1 MAGNWIDRVS
11 HRRGVWLSVQ
21 TRALLRLPRAA
32 LVHIASR
39 ARADPAR
46 EPRRRPATLPAR
58 SHDDRGRST
67 SRPGRPALTAGV
79 ATHRLAHASP
89 RRARRPSPAWH
100 GGATPSDRAG
110 ERGHSRKRDA
120 GGDRSLVARATST
133 LVRSAT
139 TRPRFGPSRCRVGPT
154 RGRRRS
160 PPPAGRGHRATG
172 ASWLALR
179 RPAPRSGSP

>member
-46 EPRRRPATLPAR
+46 EPRRPGTLPAR
-58 SHDDRGRST
+58 SHHDSGRST

-79 ATHRLAHASP
+79 ATQRLGAASRREDRPLP
-89 RRARRPSPAWH
+89 RTNPAEAAPHTPTQWGAARGSLPYPHLRPQAPRVSPQTSDIRAARVRRPSNPRSTMWSR
-100 GGATPSDRAG
+100 TPSLFPW
-110 ERGHSRKRDA
+110 E
-120 GGDRSLVARATST
+120 
-133 LVRSAT
+133 
-139 TRPRFGPSRCRVGPT
+139 
-154 RGRRRS
+154 
-160 PPPAGRGHRATG
+160 
-172 ASWLALR
+172 
-179 RPAPRSGSP
+179 

>member
-67 SRPGRPALTAGV
+67 SRPARPALPAAVATPRLGV
-79 ATHRLAHASP
+79 ASP
-89 RRARRPSPAWH
+89 
-100 GGATPSDRAG
+100 GAA
-110 ERGHSRKRDA
+110 
-120 GGDRSLVARATST
+120 
-133 LVRSAT
+133 
-139 TRPRFGPSRCRVGPT
+139 
-154 RGRRRS
+154 
-160 PPPAGRGHRATG
+160 PPP
-172 ASWLALR
+172 
-179 RPAPRSGSP
+179 PRTS